1 MNKLLM
7 LTVICGFLS
16 SCAET
21 RQHTTAN
28 KIDPNTQKK
37 SESNVK
43 YTCSRDIQLSVNFIS
58 TADDKK
64 NNIAIINGYSDKAI
78 MLPKRIVTSGFLYS
92 NGKYALRAK
101 GEQVTWTVGRMAP
114 FYCSIG
120 EKSILKKDTM

>member
-7 LTVICGFLS
+7 LTIICGFLS

-21 RQHTTAN
+21 RQHTTPN
-28 KIDPNTQKK
+28 KIDSNTQQK
-37 SESNVK
+37 SKSTVK

-58 TADDKK
+58 SADDKI

-78 MLPKRIVTSGFLYS
+78 MLPKRDVTSGFLYS
-92 NGKYALRAK
+92 NGKYALRTK
-101 GEQVTWTVGRMAP
+101 GEQVTWTVGRMTP